1 MLYLSPHHYPAISLN
16 NGLGEPEP
24 VKILAPIEGFKHL
37 GIHQGA
43 GVQWAANTQALWHK
57 LKRQADQI
65 APKRLTGAEFRYI
78 VNAVWLPS
86 ILYRCAIS
94 DSIAS
99 AFDVL
104 IRKTAK
110 RVLQLPHDHPTEWFY
125 DTMDGLGLQNCEH
138 LSKSQRLYHVLRI
151 ANDIG
156 SPAYD
161 ALMEAMEIQK
171 GLTDP
176 DAFLP
181 LATRY
186 QHLPRERRNS

>member
-1 MLYLSPHHYPAISLN
+1 
-16 NGLGEPEP
+16 
-24 VKILAPIEGFKHL
+24 
-37 GIHQGA
+37 
-43 GVQWAANTQALWHK
+43 
-57 LKRQADQI
+57 
-65 APKRLTGAEFRYI
+65 
-78 VNAVWLPS
+78 
-86 ILYRCAIS
+86 
-94 DSIAS
+94 
-99 AFDVL
+99 
-104 IRKTAK
+104 
-110 RVLQLPHDHPTEWFY
+110 
-125 DTMDGLGLQNCEH
+125 MDGLGLQNCEH